1 MRRIAH
7 RGCPD
12 HGPENTVAAVQ
23 TAAPHVDMV
32 ELDVQRCKSGEIVV
46 FHDDRL
52 GRLTGASGPVSEY
65 TYDDLSSLTVG
76 DSDEPVPRLTDVL
89 DALPSGTG
97 INVELKHAGM
107 APDLI
112 PRLSDCD
119 EPVIVS
125 SFDDGAL
132 SAFRNESIPTAYLFT
147 YSFGTALDRAV
158 ELGCEY
164 LHPHHR
170 FVDEAAIT
178 CAHDHGLAVNAWT
191 VPSEA
196 KVRDL
201 RAAGVDGVIV
211 DSWELVPPVDSHRQ
225 VD

>member
-12 HGPENTVAAVQ
+12 HGPENTVAAVR
-23 TAAPHVDMV
+23 TAAPYVDMV
-32 ELDVQRCKSGEIVV
+32 EIDVQRCKSGEIVV
-46 FHDDRL
+46 FHDERL
-52 GRLTGASGPVSEY
+52 GRLTDASGPVSEY

-76 DSDEPVPRLTDVL
+76 TSAEPIPRLTDVL
-89 DALPSGTG
+89 DALPPGTG
-97 INVELKHAGM
+97 VNVELKHAGM

-112 PRLSDCD
+112 PQLSDYD

-125 SFDDGAL
+125 SFDAGAL
-132 SAFRNESIPTAYLFT
+132 SAFRNEPIQTAYLFT
-147 YSFGTALDRAV
+147 YPFRSALDRAV

-178 CAHDHGLAVNAWT
+178 RAHDHGFAVNAWT
-191 VPSEA
+191 VPSEP

-211 DSWELVPPVDSHRQ
+211 DSWEIVSPLEQHAQ